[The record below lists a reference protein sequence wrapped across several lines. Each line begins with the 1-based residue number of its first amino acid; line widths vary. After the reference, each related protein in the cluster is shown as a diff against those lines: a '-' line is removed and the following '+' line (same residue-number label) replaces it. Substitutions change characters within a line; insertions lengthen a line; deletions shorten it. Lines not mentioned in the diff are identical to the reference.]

1 MMNSIRVLVVDDEAS
16 ITKLVT
22 AYLEPEGYVV
32 RTENDGERGLAIAL
46 DWKPDI
52 VVLDI
57 MLPGIDGLELL
68 RRLRQH
74 SDCYVILLT
83 AKTEEADKLVGLSV
97 GADDYLTK
105 PFSPRELVAR
115 VKAAL
120 RRVRGDIGPD
130 SSRIVSSARV
140 RLDTGARQAWVDG
153 EQIDLTTVEYDV
165 LEALVRH
172 RGLVLSREQ
181 ILEHVWGGDYFGE
194 TRVVD
199 VHVGHIRAKL
209 GDDSLIAT
217 VRGVGYR
224 FDDQAVTA

>member
-1 MMNSIRVLVVDDEAS
+1 MSSARVLVVDDEAS
-16 ITKLVT
+16 ITKLVSV
-22 AYLEPEGYVV
+22 YLEPEGYQV
-32 RTENDGERGLAIAL
+32 RTAPDGESGLALAL
-46 DWKPDI
+46 EWKPDLI
-52 VVLDI
+52 VLDI

-74 SDCYVILLT
+74 SDAYVILLT
-83 AKTEEADKLVGLSV
+83 AKTEEADKVVGLSV

-115 VKAAL
+115 IKAAL
-120 RRVRGDIGPD
+120 RRTRGDMGPD
-130 SSRIVSSARV
+130 QSRIVASARV
-140 RLDTGARQAWVDG
+140 RLDTGARKAWVDG
-153 EQIDLTTVEYDV
+153 DEIELTAVEYDI

-172 RGLVLSREQ
+172 RGQVLSREQ

-199 VHVGHIRAKL
+199 VHVGHIRDKL
-209 GDDSLIAT
+209 GDNSLIAT

-224 FDDQAVTA
+224 FDDQAVTE